1 MKFTATA
8 LGLLA
13 TIATTNAAMSACSK
27 KIALGLTNIYE
38 NGDTAFHYDYCENIH
53 DGRGFTAGIAGFCT
67 GTSDAWVVLQEYHKM
82 TGGKD
87 EFSKYDAV
95 MKKLDKSGSGST
107 SGLDGYCSVWGKLGK
122 SDAKF
127 RAAQDKVRDEMY
139 FDPSQKLADK
149 LGAQLDVTRAQL
161 YDTTI
166 QHGDGSD
173 PDSVGALIKKTSAS
187 FKADAKG
194 SSGSTLKINGHN
206 VDEIVWL
213 TKFLQ
218 VRTDDLKNPHNK
230 ETQKEWSESVTRVKS
245 YQYVVAQKQYKWSN
259 SIKALDND
267 GKATTV
273 KC

>member
-13 TIATTNAAMSACSK
+13 TITTTNAAMSACSK

-87 EFSKYDAV
+87 EFSN
-95 MKKLDKSGSGST
+95 GST

-139 FDPSQKLADK
+139 FDPSQKLADT

-206 VDEIVWL
+206 VDEIAWL

-218 VRTDDLKNPHNK
+218 VRADDLKNPHNK

>member
-13 TIATTNAAMSACSK
+13 TIATTNAAMSTCSK

-38 NGDTAFHYDYCENIH
+38 NGDTAFHYDYCENIN
-53 DGRGFTAGIAGFCT
+53 DGP
-67 GTSDAWVVLQEYHKM
+67 
-82 TGGKD
+82 
-87 EFSKYDAV
+87 KYDAV
-95 MKKLDKSGSGST
+95 MKKLDQSNSGSV
-107 SGLDGYCSVWGKLGK
+107 SGLDGYCSVWSKLGK

-218 VRTDDLKNPHNK
+218 VRMDDLKNPHNK
-230 ETQKEWSESVTRVKS
+230 ETQKEWAKSVTRVKS
-245 YQYVVAQKQYKWSN
+245 YQYVVAQKQYKWGS
-259 SIKALDND
+259 SIKALNND

>member
-1 MKFTATA
+1 FTATA

-38 NGDTAFHYDYCENIH
+38 NGDTCLPLRLLREHPRWPWLHCRYRRLLHWHF
-53 DGRGFTAGIAGFCT
+53 GSPGSF
-67 GTSDAWVVLQEYHKM
+67 LQEYHKM

-87 EFSKYDAV
+87 EFSKYDA
-95 MKKLDKSGSGST
+95 SGSGST
-107 SGLDGYCSVWGKLGK
+107 SGLDGYCS
-122 SDAKF
+122 
-127 RAAQDKVRDEMY
+127 DKVRDEMY
-139 FDPSQKLADK
+139 FDPSQKLADT
-149 LGAQLDVTRAQL
+149 LGAQLDVTRAPA
-161 YDTTI
+161 
-166 QHGDGSD
+166 HGDGSD

-218 VRTDDLKNPHNK
+218 VRADDLKNPHNK
-230 ETQKEWSESVTRVKS
+230 GTQKEWAKSVTRVKS

>member
-53 DGRGFTAGIAGFCT
+53 DGRG
-67 GTSDAWVVLQEYHKM
+67 
-82 TGGKD
+82 
-87 EFSKYDAV
+87 KYDAV

-139 FDPSQKLADK
+139 FDPSQKLADT

-173 PDSVGALIKKTSAS
+173 PDSVACR

-218 VRTDDLKNPHNK
+218 NPHNK

>member
-67 GTSDAWVVLQEYHKM
+67 GTFR
-82 TGGKD
+82 TPG
-87 EFSKYDAV
+87 KYDAV

-122 SDAKF
+122 SG
-127 RAAQDKVRDEMY
+127 RKVRDEMY
-139 FDPSQKLADK
+139 FDPSQKLADT